1 MLPSTEPKSE
11 SHASGTSEQ
20 FETGSDVMADEISE
34 HPLSEDFERHT
45 ISTSPRPMLIKSL
58 LNAEEGDGSQILE
71 DLKKSLPL
79 RLPMKAANEFG
90 DKAEPQV
97 VLDTSVKGTGMVL
110 SDFTSESSTKSEFE
124 PQSKYTFHERL
135 KVCNWV
141 FLGIPICYTIAYA
154 QKSKILIH
162 KCERNRL
169 IVITFYSPSYLGQE
183 TAKGAFWSS
192 SQAATCPFLS
202 YFLPGLFDWN
212 HINKWVKVSKLFRWF
227 TVAKIEI

>member
-1 MLPSTEPKSE
+1 
-11 SHASGTSEQ
+11 
-20 FETGSDVMADEISE
+20 MADEISE
-34 HPLSEDFERHT
+34 HPLPDDFERHT
-45 ISTSPRPMLIKSL
+45 ISTRPRPMLIKSL
-58 LNAEEGDGSQILE
+58 RNAEEGDGSQILE

-97 VLDTSVKGTGMVL
+97 VLDTSFKGTGMVL
-110 SDFTSESSTKSEFE
+110 TDFTSESSTKSEFE

-141 FLGIPICYTIAYA
+141 FLCIPICCTIACA

-183 TAKGAFWSS
+183 TAKE
-192 SQAATCPFLS
+192 PFGLRVKLPRAH
-202 YFLPGLFDWN
+202 FLVIFYQGCL
-212 HINKWVKVSKLFRWF
+212 
-227 TVAKIEI
+227 IEVT